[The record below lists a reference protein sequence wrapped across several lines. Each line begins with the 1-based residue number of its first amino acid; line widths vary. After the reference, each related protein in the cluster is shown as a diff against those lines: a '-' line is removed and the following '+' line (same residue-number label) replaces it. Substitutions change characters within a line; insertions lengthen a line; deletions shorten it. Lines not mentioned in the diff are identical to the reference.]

1 MPTPIPLQAFAWIAT
16 HPWLYPVLEAVHIV
30 GIALL
35 LGSLVLVELRIWGL
49 GASLPLPAL
58 ARFGLTLSVAGFCVA
73 AASGLVMASSQ
84 ASELI
89 ANRAFLIKM
98 LLLAAAAGN
107 ALWFHGRGSL
117 ARVDGLA
124 RLQTL
129 ISTGLWLAI
138 ILCGRWIAYA

>member
-1 MPTPIPLQAFAWIAT
+1 MPTPVPLQPFAWIAAS
-16 HPWLYPVLEAVHIV
+16 PWLYPVLEAVHIV

-49 GASLPLPAL
+49 GASLPLAAL
-58 ARFGLTLSVAGFCVA
+58 ARFGLTLSVTGFGVA
-73 AASGLVMASSQ
+73 AASGLLMASSQ
-84 ASELI
+84 AAELI
-89 ANRAFLIKM
+89 GNRAFLLKM

-107 ALWFHGRGSL
+107 AAWFHGRGSL
-117 ARVDGLA
+117 AKIDAVA
-124 RLQTL
+124 KFQTL

>member
-58 ARFGLTLSVAGFCVA
+58 ARFGLTLSVAGFGVA

-98 LLLAAAAGN
+98 LLLFTAGTNAAILHSRGPLDPASAMTRVQ
-107 ALWFHGRGSL
+107 ALFSIL
-117 ARVDGLA
+117 
-124 RLQTL
+124 
-129 ISTGLWLAI
+129 LWIAI
-138 ILCGRWIAYA
+138 IVCGRWIAYV